1 MKRIFLLLLLTAPLA
16 AEEYERGKIVD
27 RLACAGDPSQT
38 YAYYLPAAY
47 TADRRWP
54 IVYVFDPRQRG
65 AFAAE
70 LFRDAAEEY
79 GWIVVSSNDTR
90 SDGPWEP
97 NEKALRAMWPDAQ
110 RRFAV
115 DPRRIYAS
123 GFSGGAMLA
132 WSLARSTGAVAG
144 VIGCSGRLESPGDA
158 DGVAFDWFGTAGDT
172 DFNYL
177 ETRAIDD
184 RLTANHRF
192 ESFAGGHRWAPRE
205 LLRQAMGWMELQAMR
220 RGTRPRDEA
229 LIAKLLR
236 EELAVTGGDELAV
249 SRRREAIART
259 FAGLAEV
266 PAGAAADTK
275 VINRLKKDEQRAFD
289 FERGHRA
296 RMPGAMND
304 FLAARDRQPPTTL
317 LASLQV
323 PALKRIA
330 AESTY
335 RGAAARRV
343 LAVIKVQLGFYLPQD
358 LRGRG
363 EARLAADLEALAQEI
378 Q

>member
-1 MKRIFLLLLLTAPLA
+1 VKRLLLLLLLAAPRA
-16 AEEYERGKIVD
+16 AEEYERGKIVE
-27 RLACAGDPSQT
+27 RLACAGDPTQT
-38 YAYYLPAAY
+38 YAYYLPIAY
-47 TADRRWP
+47 TPDRRWP

-70 LFRDAAEEY
+70 LFHDAAEEY

-115 DPRRIYAS
+115 DPKRIYAS

-132 WSLARSTGAVAG
+132 WSLARSTRAVAG

-158 DGVAFDWFGTAGDT
+158 DGVAFDWFGTAGEA

-177 ETRAIDD
+177 ETRAIDG
-184 RLTANHRF
+184 RLTGNHRF

-259 FAGLAEV
+259 FAGLADV
-266 PAGAAADTK
+266 PKSAVDAKTVA
-275 VINRLKKDEQRAFD
+275 RLQKEERRAFD

-296 RMPGAMND
+296 RMPGAMTD
-304 FLAARDRQPPTTL
+304 FLAPRHRQPPTTL

-323 PALKRIA
+323 PALKRLA
-330 AESTY
+330 AEPTY

-343 LAVIKVQLGFYLPQD
+343 LAVIKVQLVFYLPQD